1 MIHKR
6 WISHFLWTLSSYV
19 FPKGFCYVFFNDCP
33 ICPLI
38 FHVLVVQFGGF
49 LKWGYPNFRK
59 PPFIGR
65 RSWATSLAPA
75 PWNSCANGGG
85 HRRGQR
91 SCGSRPSGIVD
102 ICRLVLQ
109 SGPHSHRKMM
119 LSHDFIQK
127 YGETLGISWD
137 FAC

>member
-1 MIHKR
+1 M
-6 WISHFLWTLSSYV
+6 
-19 FPKGFCYVFFNDCP
+19 
-33 ICPLI
+33 
-38 FHVLVVQFGGF
+38 
-49 LKWGYPNFRK
+49 GYPNFRK
-59 PPFIGR
+59 PPFSGR

-119 LSHDFIQK
+119 LSHDLSKTMVKHWGFH
-127 YGETLGISWD
+127 GMLLAD
-137 FAC
+137 F